1 MFRYDCTIA
10 KFAKGFLLYSR
21 IEAAGTEPTFKFW
34 ILQPYTRYVETF
46 RSFGLPGSFL
56 PCSTY

>member
-10 KFAKGFLLYSR
+10 NFAIGFLLNNM
-21 IEAAGTEPTFKFW
+21 IEAAGTERTFKFW

-56 PCSTY
+56 PCNTC